1 MASEFCKIAPADDTK
16 SILSQLPA
24 LPGINQIVDLINKE
38 VNGLKIKYI
47 GKVKEIL
54 LSFAEGVCPTQ
65 QQIDRFVNI
74 RNNIVEQLTKVYEKV
89 DRLSSNISGVAN
101 FLTLILTGIKIASGI
116 SRSLSLGT
124 IAAPFPIPGAV
135 SSGISSAQGE
145 VEKFKFKADGAQKLV
160 PITGGLISA
169 NIAIKLFA
177 NALRDLICTIEAL
190 DASMIECSS
199 QPPLDTPPEQV
210 QAVKLQLVE
219 KFQARLI
226 PISDDVISFIE
237 QDVEEGEGNLLDTI
251 YRGFNFEI
259 EEVPFSP
266 TVNRKRA
273 LAKNSDNIT
282 LLQSELSFT
291 STPNILIEELKF
303 VIDRDNLRAE

>member
-1 MASEFCKIAPADDTK
+1 MASEFCKIAPVDDTK

-38 VNGLKIKYI
+38 VNSLKIKYI

-54 LSFAEGVCPTQ
+54 LNFAEGVCPTQ
-65 QQIDRFVNI
+65 QQIDKFVNI

-89 DRLSSNISGVAN
+89 DRLSSNISGVTN
-101 FLTLILTGIKIASGI
+101 FLTLILTGIKVISGVA
-116 SRSLSLGT
+116 RGLSLGT
-124 IAAPFPIPGAV
+124 IVSPFPIPGAI

-145 VEKFKFKADGAQKLV
+145 IEKAKFKADGAQKLV

-190 DASMIECSS
+190 DISMIECSS

-210 QAVKLQLVE
+210 QAVKLQLAKE
-219 KFQARLI
+219 FQAKLI
-226 PISDDVISFIE
+226 PISADVISFVE
-237 QDVEEGEGNLLDTI
+237 QDVEETENSLLDTT
-251 YRGFNFEI
+251 YKGFNFEI
-259 EEVPFSP
+259 EEIPFSP

-303 VIDRDNLRAE
+303 VIDRDNLRAQ